1 MSFYNMAH
9 HKQFTP
15 WDTSYLS
22 KPAAVDGAS
31 DNTVKSSHHD
41 VTGHTPA
48 VETLAQQLRLMHV
61 VWEAVR
67 VWSRVWDLTKPV
79 LVEKTP
85 FWYLWVEGLHYAL
98 TNYTELW

>member
-1 MSFYNMAH
+1 MSFYNMVDD
-9 HKQFTP
+9 HKQFAP

-22 KPAAVDGAS
+22 KPAAEDGAS
-31 DNTVKSSHHD
+31 SH
-41 VTGHTPA
+41 TTA